1 VPKYLFSSPRIY
13 HRVRDLARTRTDA
26 EIAAELNREGTKTVK
41 GKPWTPR
48 RVMDFRLSNA
58 IPSGFT
64 TNTELRIPDSGYIT
78 SAEAAEQL
86 GVNQTTIQKWYMSGV
101 LTGKQDGRQAPL

>member
-1 VPKYLFSSPRIY
+1 
-13 HRVRDLARTRTDA
+13 
-26 EIAAELNREGTKTVK
+26 
-41 GKPWTPR
+41 
-48 RVMDFRLSNA
+48 MDFRLSNA